1 MQKYIFIIL
10 GTISLILGLLGV
22 ITPGLPTTPFIML
35 TGYLYMRSSPKLHE
49 KLKNHHLTGKYLNRV
64 SNGLSLKGRLISIG
78 FMWVMIS
85 ITAFIIFDY
94 GKMRFIMLGLGVIGT
109 IAQLIVLRK
118 RTPKTEVN
126 LVDQNSTIERVHDE
140 TERSD

>member
-1 MQKYIFIIL
+1 MQKYLFIIL
-10 GTISLILGLLGV
+10 GTILLGLGLLGV

-35 TGYLYMRSSPKLHE
+35 TAYLYMRSSPRLHE
-49 KLKNHHLTGKYLNRV
+49 KLKNHRITGKYLNRV

-78 FMWVMIS
+78 CMWIMVC
-85 ITAFIIFDY
+85 ITAFLIFDY
-94 GKMRFIMLGLGVIGT
+94 GKMRFIMLGLGAIGT

-126 LVDQNSTIERVHDE
+126 QAIQNNQDDE
-140 TERSD
+140 AHEKTESSY